1 MADAYDAKMD
11 AVHRVPTF
19 SRGLGRI
26 RRGPL
31 DTLAGDSLY
40 VFYNVYTAFI
50 ICPSQG
56 GLNGNLL
63 GSEV

>member
-1 MADAYDAKMD
+1 MD

-31 DTLAGDSLY
+31 GTLASDSVY
-40 VFYNVYTAFI
+40 VFYNVYTPFI
-50 ICPSQG
+50 MCPSQG
-56 GLNGNLL
+56 GLNGNVF
-63 GSEV
+63 GNEI